1 MVAVSLKKF
10 FQAEDGIRDAQES
23 RGLGDVY
30 KRQPIIL
37 IVVLLTAACGHDP
50 GGKDKIAV
58 IDWDKAFSAH
68 PKQTVLKQG
77 EAELQKLLRY
87 REEQAEIAKTQIAG
101 LTRLQQLK
109 QNSKAN
115 FLDAGFQTQ
124 MYAAEAKERKKLL
137 DAYDAAVKE
146 ADAALAEQEKEL
158 EDAYQLKIL
167 NLRLRLEA
175 IKMRPAE
182 REVVQNEL
190 NQVQSEREQ
199 QRQQILAAKNK
210 IIGAK
215 MEPLVVETQA
225 RLKQHAEQLQ
235 QEMQGDMSGVLSKD
249 QSDLAKVPEALTKAM
264 AAIDKQADKLQESN
278 EKLRAGIRNDIESN
292 VIKLAHERQYT
303 IVFHSVK
310 VNIKADD
317 ITDDVVKAL
326 QNMK

>member
-1 MVAVSLKKF
+1 MRWLT
-10 FQAEDGIRDAQES
+10 
-23 RGLGDVY
+23 
-30 KRQPIIL
+30 PIIL

-87 REEQAEIAKTQIAG
+87 RDEQAEIAKTQIAG

-137 DAYDAAVKE
+137 DAYDSAVKE

-190 NQVQSEREQ
+190 NKVQSEREQ
-199 QRQQILAAKNK
+199 QRQLILAAKNK

-215 MEPLVVETQA
+215 MEPLVAETQA

-235 QEMQGDMSGVLSKD
+235 QEMQGDMSVVLSKD
-249 QSDLAKVPEALTKAM
+249 QSDLAKVPEALTTEM

-278 EKLRAGIRNDIESN
+278 EKLKDSIRNDIESN

>member
-1 MVAVSLKKF
+1 MRWLT
-10 FQAEDGIRDAQES
+10 
-23 RGLGDVY
+23 
-30 KRQPIIL
+30 PIIL

-115 FLDAGFQTQ
+115 FMDAGFQTQ

-167 NLRLRLEA
+167 NFRLRLEA
-175 IKMRPAE
+175 IKMRHAE

>member
-1 MVAVSLKKF
+1 MRWLT
-10 FQAEDGIRDAQES
+10 
-23 RGLGDVY
+23 
-30 KRQPIIL
+30 PIIL

-115 FLDAGFQTQ
+115 FMDAGFQTQ

-167 NLRLRLEA
+167 NFRLRLEA

-235 QEMQGDMSGVLSKD
+235 QEMQGDMSGVLSKE

>member
-1 MVAVSLKKF
+1 MRWLT
-10 FQAEDGIRDAQES
+10 
-23 RGLGDVY
+23 
-30 KRQPIIL
+30 PIIL

-87 REEQAEIAKTQIAG
+87 RDEQAEIAKTQIAG

-199 QRQQILAAKNK
+199 QRQQILAEKNK

-215 MEPLVVETQA
+215 MEPLVAETQA

>member
-1 MVAVSLKKF
+1 MRWLM
-10 FQAEDGIRDAQES
+10 
-23 RGLGDVY
+23 
-30 KRQPIIL
+30 PIIL

-199 QRQQILAAKNK
+199 QRQQILAEKNK

-215 MEPLVVETQA
+215 MEPLVAETQA

>member
-1 MVAVSLKKF
+1 MRWLT
-10 FQAEDGIRDAQES
+10 
-23 RGLGDVY
+23 
-30 KRQPIIL
+30 PIIL

-58 IDWDKAFSAH
+58 VDWDKAFSAH

-199 QRQQILAAKNK
+199 QRQQILAEKNK

-215 MEPLVVETQA
+215 MEPLVAETQA

>member
-1 MVAVSLKKF
+1 MRWLT
-10 FQAEDGIRDAQES
+10 
-23 RGLGDVY
+23 
-30 KRQPIIL
+30 PIIL

-167 NLRLRLEA
+167 NLRLQLEA

-199 QRQQILAAKNK
+199 QRQQILAEKNK

-215 MEPLVVETQA
+215 MEPLVAETQA

>member
-1 MVAVSLKKF
+1 MRWLT
-10 FQAEDGIRDAQES
+10 
-23 RGLGDVY
+23 
-30 KRQPIIL
+30 PIIL

-146 ADAALAEQEKEL
+146 ANAALAEQEKEL

-199 QRQQILAAKNK
+199 QRQQILAEKNK

-215 MEPLVVETQA
+215 MEPLVAETQA

>member
-1 MVAVSLKKF
+1 MRWLT
-10 FQAEDGIRDAQES
+10 
-23 RGLGDVY
+23 
-30 KRQPIIL
+30 PIIL

-115 FLDAGFQTQ
+115 FMDAGFQTQ

-167 NLRLRLEA
+167 NFRLRMEA

>member
-1 MVAVSLKKF
+1 MRWLT
-10 FQAEDGIRDAQES
+10 
-23 RGLGDVY
+23 
-30 KRQPIIL
+30 PIIL

-115 FLDAGFQTQ
+115 FMDAGFQTQ

-167 NLRLRLEA
+167 NFRLRLEA

-310 VNIKADD
+310 VNIEADD

>member
-1 MVAVSLKKF
+1 MRWLT
-10 FQAEDGIRDAQES
+10 
-23 RGLGDVY
+23 
-30 KRQPIIL
+30 PIIL

-58 IDWDKAFSAH
+58 IDCDKAFSAH

-115 FLDAGFQTQ
+115 FMDAGFQTQ

-167 NLRLRLEA
+167 NFRLRLEA

>member
-1 MVAVSLKKF
+1 MRWLT
-10 FQAEDGIRDAQES
+10 
-23 RGLGDVY
+23 
-30 KRQPIIL
+30 PIIL

-87 REEQAEIAKTQIAG
+87 REEQAEIAKTQIPG

-115 FLDAGFQTQ
+115 FMDAGFQTQ

-167 NLRLRLEA
+167 NFRLRLEA

>member
-1 MVAVSLKKF
+1 MRWLT
-10 FQAEDGIRDAQES
+10 
-23 RGLGDVY
+23 
-30 KRQPIIL
+30 PIIL

-115 FLDAGFQTQ
+115 FMDAGFQTQ

-167 NLRLRLEA
+167 NFRLRLEA

-235 QEMQGDMSGVLSKD
+235 QEMQGDMSGGLSKD

>member
-1 MVAVSLKKF
+1 MRWLT
-10 FQAEDGIRDAQES
+10 
-23 RGLGDVY
+23 
-30 KRQPIIL
+30 PIIL

-199 QRQQILAAKNK
+199 QRQQILAEKNK

-215 MEPLVVETQA
+215 MEPLVAETQA

-317 ITDDVVKAL
+317 ITDDLVKAL

>member
-1 MVAVSLKKF
+1 MRWLT
-10 FQAEDGIRDAQES
+10 
-23 RGLGDVY
+23 
-30 KRQPIIL
+30 PIIL

-115 FLDAGFQTQ
+115 FMDAGFQTQ

-167 NLRLRLEA
+167 NFRLRLEA

-278 EKLRAGIRNDIESN
+278 EKFRAGIRNDIESN

>member
-1 MVAVSLKKF
+1 MRWLT
-10 FQAEDGIRDAQES
+10 
-23 RGLGDVY
+23 
-30 KRQPIIL
+30 PIIL

-115 FLDAGFQTQ
+115 FMDAGFQTQ

-167 NLRLRLEA
+167 NFRLRLEA

-225 RLKQHAEQLQ
+225 RLKQHTEQLQ

>member
-1 MVAVSLKKF
+1 MRWLT
-10 FQAEDGIRDAQES
+10 
-23 RGLGDVY
+23 
-30 KRQPIIL
+30 PIIL

-87 REEQAEIAKTQIAG
+87 RDEQAEIAKTQIAG

-190 NQVQSEREQ
+190 NKVQSEREQ
-199 QRQQILAAKNK
+199 QRQLILAAKNK

-215 MEPLVVETQA
+215 MEPLVAETQA

>member
-1 MVAVSLKKF
+1 MRWLT
-10 FQAEDGIRDAQES
+10 
-23 RGLGDVY
+23 
-30 KRQPIIL
+30 PIIL

-68 PKQTVLKQG
+68 PKQSVLKQG

-190 NQVQSEREQ
+190 NQVQSERER

-215 MEPLVVETQA
+215 MEPLVAETQA

>member
-1 MVAVSLKKF
+1 MRWLT
-10 FQAEDGIRDAQES
+10 
-23 RGLGDVY
+23 
-30 KRQPIIL
+30 PIIL

-210 IIGAK
+210 IIGVK
-215 MEPLVVETQA
+215 MEPLVAETQA

>member
-1 MVAVSLKKF
+1 MRWLT
-10 FQAEDGIRDAQES
+10 
-23 RGLGDVY
+23 
-30 KRQPIIL
+30 PIIL

-115 FLDAGFQTQ
+115 FMDAGFQTQ

-146 ADAALAEQEKEL
+146 ADAALAEREKEL

-167 NLRLRLEA
+167 NFRLRLEA

>member
-1 MVAVSLKKF
+1 MRWLT
-10 FQAEDGIRDAQES
+10 
-23 RGLGDVY
+23 
-30 KRQPIIL
+30 PIIL

-210 IIGAK
+210 IIGTK
-215 MEPLVVETQA
+215 MEPLVAETQA

-292 VIKLAHERQYT
+292 VIKLARERQYT

>member
-1 MVAVSLKKF
+1 MRWLT
-10 FQAEDGIRDAQES
+10 
-23 RGLGDVY
+23 
-30 KRQPIIL
+30 PIIL

-50 GGKDKIAV
+50 GGKDKITV

-115 FLDAGFQTQ
+115 FMDAGFQTQ

-210 IIGAK
+210 IIGTK
-215 MEPLVVETQA
+215 MEPLVAETQA

>member
-1 MVAVSLKKF
+1 MRWLT
-10 FQAEDGIRDAQES
+10 
-23 RGLGDVY
+23 
-30 KRQPIIL
+30 PIIL

-167 NLRLRLEA
+167 NFRLRLEA

-210 IIGAK
+210 IIGTK
-215 MEPLVVETQA
+215 MEPLVAETQA

-326 QNMK
+326 HNMK

>member
-1 MVAVSLKKF
+1 MRRLT
-10 FQAEDGIRDAQES
+10 
-23 RGLGDVY
+23 
-30 KRQPIIL
+30 PIIL

-87 REEQAEIAKTQIAG
+87 RDEQAEIAKTQIAG

-137 DAYDAAVKE
+137 DAYDSAVKE

-190 NQVQSEREQ
+190 NKVQSEREQ
-199 QRQQILAAKNK
+199 QRQLILAAKNK

-215 MEPLVVETQA
+215 MEPLVAETQA

-235 QEMQGDMSGVLSKD
+235 QEMQGDMSVVLSKD
-249 QSDLAKVPEALTKAM
+249 QSDLAKVPEALTTAM

-278 EKLRAGIRNDIESN
+278 EKLKDSIRNDIESN

>member
-1 MVAVSLKKF
+1 MRWLT
-10 FQAEDGIRDAQES
+10 
-23 RGLGDVY
+23 
-30 KRQPIIL
+30 PIIL

-199 QRQQILAAKNK
+199 QRQQILAEKNK

-215 MEPLVVETQA
+215 MEPLVAETQA

-317 ITDDVVKAL
+317 ITDVVVKAL

>member
-1 MVAVSLKKF
+1 MRWLT
-10 FQAEDGIRDAQES
+10 
-23 RGLGDVY
+23 
-30 KRQPIIL
+30 PIIL

-115 FLDAGFQTQ
+115 FMDAGFQTQ

-167 NLRLRLEA
+167 NFRLRLEA

-292 VIKLAHERQYT
+292 VIKLARERQYT

>member
-1 MVAVSLKKF
+1 MRWLT
-10 FQAEDGIRDAQES
+10 
-23 RGLGDVY
+23 
-30 KRQPIIL
+30 PIIL

-115 FLDAGFQTQ
+115 FMDAGFQTQ

-167 NLRLRLEA
+167 NFRLRLEA

-199 QRQQILAAKNK
+199 QRQQILAAKKK
-210 IIGAK
+210 IIGTK
-215 MEPLVVETQA
+215 MEPLVAETQA

>member
-1 MVAVSLKKF
+1 MRWLT
-10 FQAEDGIRDAQES
+10 
-23 RGLGDVY
+23 
-30 KRQPIIL
+30 PIIL

-167 NLRLRLEA
+167 NFRLRLEA

-249 QSDLAKVPEALTKAM
+249 QSDLAKVPEALSKAM

>member
-1 MVAVSLKKF
+1 MRWLT
-10 FQAEDGIRDAQES
+10 
-23 RGLGDVY
+23 
-30 KRQPIIL
+30 PIIL

-210 IIGAK
+210 IIGTK
-215 MEPLVVETQA
+215 MEPLVAETQA

-326 QNMK
+326 QNKIGRASCRERV

>member
-1 MVAVSLKKF
+1 MRWLT
-10 FQAEDGIRDAQES
+10 
-23 RGLGDVY
+23 
-30 KRQPIIL
+30 PIIL

-68 PKQTVLKQG
+68 PKQTVLKQD

-199 QRQQILAAKNK
+199 QRQQILAEKNK

-215 MEPLVVETQA
+215 MEPLVAETQA

-249 QSDLAKVPEALTKAM
+249 QSDLAKVPESLTKAM

>member
-1 MVAVSLKKF
+1 MRWLT
-10 FQAEDGIRDAQES
+10 
-23 RGLGDVY
+23 
-30 KRQPIIL
+30 PIIL

-115 FLDAGFQTQ
+115 FMDAGFQTQ

-167 NLRLRLEA
+167 NFRLRLEA

-199 QRQQILAAKNK
+199 QRQQILAEKNK

-215 MEPLVVETQA
+215 MEPLVAETQA
-225 RLKQHAEQLQ
+225 RLKQHAEQMQ

-278 EKLRAGIRNDIESN
+278 EKLRAGILNDIESN

>member
-1 MVAVSLKKF
+1 MRWLT
-10 FQAEDGIRDAQES
+10 
-23 RGLGDVY
+23 
-30 KRQPIIL
+30 PIIL

-199 QRQQILAAKNK
+199 QRQQILAEKNK

-215 MEPLVVETQA
+215 MEPLVAETQA

-303 IVFHSVK
+303 IVFHSGK

>member
-1 MVAVSLKKF
+1 MRWLT
-10 FQAEDGIRDAQES
+10 
-23 RGLGDVY
+23 
-30 KRQPIIL
+30 PIIL

-146 ADAALAEQEKEL
+146 ADASLAEQEKEL

-199 QRQQILAAKNK
+199 QRQQILAEKNK

-215 MEPLVVETQA
+215 MEPLVAETQA

>member
-1 MVAVSLKKF
+1 MRWLT
-10 FQAEDGIRDAQES
+10 
-23 RGLGDVY
+23 
-30 KRQPIIL
+30 PIIL

-115 FLDAGFQTQ
+115 FMDAGFQTQ

-167 NLRLRLEA
+167 NFRLRLEA

-264 AAIDKQADKLQESN
+264 AAIGKQADKLQESN

>member
-1 MVAVSLKKF
+1 MRWLT
-10 FQAEDGIRDAQES
+10 
-23 RGLGDVY
+23 
-30 KRQPIIL
+30 PIIL

-115 FLDAGFQTQ
+115 FMDAGFQTQ

-167 NLRLRLEA
+167 NFRLRPHKAYFFNL
-175 IKMRPAE
+175 K
-182 REVVQNEL
+182 
-190 NQVQSEREQ
+190 S
-199 QRQQILAAKNK
+199 K
-210 IIGAK
+210 IIK
-215 MEPLVVETQA
+215 
-225 RLKQHAEQLQ
+225 
-235 QEMQGDMSGVLSKD
+235 SK
-249 QSDLAKVPEALTKAM
+249 
-264 AAIDKQADKLQESN
+264 IN
-278 EKLRAGIRNDIESN
+278 
-292 VIKLAHERQYT
+292 
-303 IVFHSVK
+303 
-310 VNIKADD
+310 
-317 ITDDVVKAL
+317 
-326 QNMK
+326 

>member
-1 MVAVSLKKF
+1 MRWLT
-10 FQAEDGIRDAQES
+10 
-23 RGLGDVY
+23 
-30 KRQPIIL
+30 PIIL

-68 PKQTVLKQG
+68 PKQSVLKQG

-190 NQVQSEREQ
+190 NQVQSERER

-215 MEPLVVETQA
+215 MEPLVAETQA

-278 EKLRAGIRNDIESN
+278 EKLRAGIRNDTESN

>member
-1 MVAVSLKKF
+1 MRWLT
-10 FQAEDGIRDAQES
+10 
-23 RGLGDVY
+23 
-30 KRQPIIL
+30 PIIL

-175 IKMRPAE
+175 IKMRPPE

>member
-1 MVAVSLKKF
+1 MRWLT
-10 FQAEDGIRDAQES
+10 
-23 RGLGDVY
+23 
-30 KRQPIIL
+30 PIIL

-115 FLDAGFQTQ
+115 FMDAGFQTQ

-158 EDAYQLKIL
+158 EAQRRHCKEVMFDYNNTRPSEDVEDAYQLKIL

-210 IIGAK
+210 IIGTK
-215 MEPLVVETQA
+215 MEPLVAETQA

>member
-1 MVAVSLKKF
+1 MRWLT
-10 FQAEDGIRDAQES
+10 
-23 RGLGDVY
+23 
-30 KRQPIIL
+30 PIIL
-37 IVVLLTAACGHDP
+37 IVVLLAAACGHDP

-115 FLDAGFQTQ
+115 FMDAGFQTQ

-167 NLRLRLEA
+167 NFRLRLEA